1 MEEKRKIIG
10 ICVAKMQDDVRQKHV
25 QAICDHA
32 SERQY
37 DVMIFNVFSQFDQM
51 NSFSRGE
58 ANILERI
65 PMHALSAL
73 IIFTESFLNAEI
85 TNDLAK
91 RAHEAGLPVI
101 SVDSRMEDCY
111 NILFAYEESFEKIVR
126 HIVEHH
132 GCKKI
137 NFMAGFENNDFSDA
151 RIRTFQKVLEEN
163 NVLFEEDRLAYGQFW
178 ELPARQN
185 CEHWVKMWEEG
196 IQERPEAIICA
207 NDIMAL
213 TVCNVL
219 TNHGI
224 RVPQDILLTGFD
236 GLGLEQ
242 YCTPRLTTACDD
254 VELIGSEVMDM
265 IEHCVREGGK
275 NPYDIRIP
283 FRTKFSESCGCTPIQ
298 HCNPNEQI
306 MQLYGRSAEMR
317 TQSTDTFLMMTVLTD
332 GYSAVDM
339 AKKLSRYQNMIAVN
353 SMMIFLTS
361 AFYSVT
367 DIPSDDFEKGSM
379 LLLAQIR
386 NGEYSVPLKEI
397 RPYQEFETVRSMID
411 EIDKLL
417 FIPLHWQEETY
428 GFMVVS
434 YEDSN
439 KDIGA
444 FYEFVLGFEQV
455 LGTIRKQSLLHNM
468 YITDM
473 LTELYNRRGFY
484 NVLEQNIQKLSRQ
497 NKILFIASVDMDG
510 LKSINDSFGHSEGDY
525 AIKMVARFL
534 KESLEGRNGI
544 CARFGGDEYMV
555 AVVEEEGEAD
565 IEFYENYERLLQRRI
580 ERFARKS
587 QKPYE
592 IGVSVGTI
600 YGKIHNNEDID
611 SLMKKADDM
620 MYDCKCGHHASRT
633 AKMRANNR
641 V

>member
-10 ICVAKMQDDVRQKHV
+10 ICVAKIQDDVRQKHV
-25 QAICDHA
+25 QAICNHA
-32 SERQY
+32 SARQY
-37 DVMIFNVFSQFDQM
+37 DVMVFNVFSQLDKM
-51 NSFSRGE
+51 DSFSKGE
-58 ANILERI
+58 VNILERI
-65 PMHALSAL
+65 PMQVLSAL
-73 IIFTESFLNAEI
+73 IIFTESFLNAKV
-85 TNDLAK
+85 TNELAA
-91 RAHEAGLPVI
+91 RAHEAGIPVI
-101 SVDSRMEDCY
+101 SVDNRMENCY
-111 NILFAYEESFEKIVR
+111 NILFGYEESFEAIVR

-151 RIRTFQKVLEEN
+151 RIWTFQKVLEEN
-163 NVLFEEDRLAYGQFW
+163 DVLYEEERLAYGQFW
-178 ELPARQN
+178 EIPARKN
-185 CEHWVKMWEEG
+185 CERWVKMWEEG
-196 IQERPEAIICA
+196 SQERPEAIICA

-236 GLGLEQ
+236 GLELER

-254 VELIGSEVMDM
+254 VELIGSEVIDM
-265 IEHCVREGGK
+265 IEHCTGENGRE
-275 NPYDIRIP
+275 PYDIRIP
-283 FRTKFSESCGCTPIQ
+283 FRTKFSESCGCMPIQ

-306 MQLYGRSAEMR
+306 MQLYGRSAQMR
-317 TQSTDTFLMMTVLTD
+317 MQSTDTFLMMTVLTD
-332 GYSAVDM
+332 GYSAVEM
-339 AKKLSRYQNMIAVN
+339 AKNLSKYKSMIAVN
-353 SMMIFLTS
+353 SMMIFLNS

-367 DIPSDDFEKGSM
+367 DIPSDDFANGSM
-379 LLLAQIR
+379 LLLSQIR
-386 NGEYSVPLKEI
+386 DGEYTAPLKEI
-397 RPYQEFETVRSMID
+397 PPFKEYESMKWMIR
-411 EIDKLL
+411 EIGELL

-434 YEDSN
+434 YKDSN

-484 NVLEQNIQKLSRQ
+484 NVLEQRIQKLSRQ
-497 NKILFIASVDMDG
+497 DKILFLASVDMDG
-510 LKSINDSFGHSEGDY
+510 LKYINDCYGHSEGDY

-534 KESLEGRNGI
+534 KESLEGRDGI

-555 AVVEEEGEAD
+555 AIVEEEKDAD
-565 IEFYENYERLLQRRI
+565 IEFYNNYERLLQKRVQ
-580 ERFARKS
+580 RFARRNE
-587 QKPYE
+587 KPYE

-600 YGKIHNNEDID
+600 YNKVQNSEDID
-611 SLMKKADDM
+611 VLMKKADDK
-620 MYDCKCGHHASRT
+620 MYNCKCDHHTSRT
-633 AKMRANNR
+633 AKMRGSNR
-641 V
+641 I